1 MGKLFASLYIYIVV
15 SLFVVSGVIEQ
26 LWPYD
31 ESQQHVFLDDE
42 FGQSLWLLSQTPNG
56 LAKLKEHYKSL
67 VINRTDL
74 ALPQEQLAQL
84 NSQHY
89 LYLYDKQQRVVW
101 YITLNDNELLQVGP
115 IGLDTP
121 VTTSVCNRSPGPY

>member
-56 LAKLKEHYKSL
+56 LAKLKEHYNSL
-67 VINRTDL
+67 VISRADL

-115 IGLDTP
+115 IEIGRAH
-121 VTTSVCNRSPGPY
+121 V